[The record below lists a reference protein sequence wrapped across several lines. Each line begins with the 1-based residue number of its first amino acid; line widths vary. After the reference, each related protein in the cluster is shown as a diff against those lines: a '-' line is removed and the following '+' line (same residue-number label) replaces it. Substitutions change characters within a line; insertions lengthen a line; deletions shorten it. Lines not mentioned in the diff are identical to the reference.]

1 MHHSYNSVGNIGEQ
15 GGRSMVGFLVGCND
29 AHADVNDIDDDSND
43 NDVSPP
49 QLLQLNENDRLH
61 LRTGNYFSGDATYIT
76 FCVHL
81 LSVD

>member
-1 MHHSYNSVGNIGEQ
+1 MKMIKLLQSNNNNNT
-15 GGRSMVGFLVGCND
+15 ND
-29 AHADVNDIDDDSND
+29 A

-61 LRTGNYFSGDATYIT
+61 LGTDSLFDGTAYRIQ
-76 FCVHL
+76 FCVNL

>member
-1 MHHSYNSVGNIGEQ
+1 MFS
-15 GGRSMVGFLVGCND
+15 
-29 AHADVNDIDDDSND
+29 IDEDD

-61 LRTGNYFSGDATYIT
+61 LGTDTTYFAGDANYIQ
-76 FCVHL
+76 FCVNL